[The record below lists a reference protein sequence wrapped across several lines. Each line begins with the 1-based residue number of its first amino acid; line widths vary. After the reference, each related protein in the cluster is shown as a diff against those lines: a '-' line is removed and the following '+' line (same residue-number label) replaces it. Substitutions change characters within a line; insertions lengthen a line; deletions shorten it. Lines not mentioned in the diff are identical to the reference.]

1 MPDESDECYG
11 CRQLNLSISDWRQK
25 SVSCGRQWWGLITA
39 LSSQCERDRQVSVC
53 LSPPSCHTMLAPAR
67 LTTLLL
73 CVASILSLPE
83 DAVRFPDSR
92 ISPCPQERKFCE
104 LIADYPLSERVDQ
117 DLIENRLVKEKIFD
131 GRDVRYSEL
140 QTRNGGFIPERRAC
154 RAVRSQIFPQKAVNT
169 QGIIDEV
176 GLDMAWWLLVHH
188 HNHHNTL
195 MSWIISI

>member
-1 MPDESDECYG
+1 
-11 CRQLNLSISDWRQK
+11 
-25 SVSCGRQWWGLITA
+25 
-39 LSSQCERDRQVSVC
+39 
-53 LSPPSCHTMLAPAR
+53 MLAPAR

-176 GLDMAWWLLVHH
+176 GLRHGLVVTGTPPQPPQLTYVVDNFNLIYFHYH
-188 HNHHNTL
+188 F
-195 MSWIISI
+195 IIDILTRRVPIYRQRRPVPTERGDRAVRG